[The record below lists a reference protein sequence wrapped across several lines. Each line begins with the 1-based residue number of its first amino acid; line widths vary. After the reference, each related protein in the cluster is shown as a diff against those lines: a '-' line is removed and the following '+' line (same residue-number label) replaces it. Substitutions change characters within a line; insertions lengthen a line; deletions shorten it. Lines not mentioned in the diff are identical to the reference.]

1 MGVTSTPSH
10 LGLLGLPHCPL
21 QPQLVGRGS
30 KVAGAR
36 KGEEEEKKKG
46 ELSYFQS
53 RPFLQIRMGAL
64 GFRLC
69 HPSEANPLTSSGLFP
84 HLQMKVVARVS
95 GPLPTTLGRCQWAVG
110 PRAPPCLCSWPC
122 GQRPPH
128 HGWFAGARRKLGA
141 GSPGPSPL
149 SRDLGPHLSRSTI
162 PLSQGQIGSPPGS
175 GPLPPLP
182 ALKSHESCRTYQGLK
197 RVLLSLSHEAVA
209 VSQ

>member
-53 RPFLQIRMGAL
+53 RPFLQRRMGAL

-95 GPLPTTLGRCQWAVG
+95 VPLSTTLGRCQWAVG
-110 PRAPPCLCSWPC
+110 PQAPPSLCSWPC
-122 GQRPPH
+122 GQRPPPT
-128 HGWFAGARRKLGA
+128 AGLLVQG
-141 GSPGPSPL
+141 GSWEP
-149 SRDLGPHLSRSTI
+149 D
-162 PLSQGQIGSPPGS
+162 
-175 GPLPPLP
+175 LP
-182 ALKSHESCRTYQGLK
+182 APPRSPVTWGHICRGAQFP
-197 RVLLSLSHEAVA
+197 
-209 VSQ
+209 